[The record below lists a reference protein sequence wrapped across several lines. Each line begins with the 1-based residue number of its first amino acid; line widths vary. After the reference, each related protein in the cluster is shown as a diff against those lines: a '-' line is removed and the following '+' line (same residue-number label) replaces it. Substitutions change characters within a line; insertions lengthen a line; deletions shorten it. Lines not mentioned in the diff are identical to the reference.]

1 MDRTIEMCK
10 IKNPGLWVE
19 KRVMG
24 ADWSRSKRA
33 EGVKGQMIWFP
44 FVWFGRRLLLYSPG

>member
-10 IKNPGLWVE
+10 IKKPRFVVE

-24 ADWSRSKRA
+24 ADWSTGKSRGG
-33 EGVKGQMIWFP
+33 EGTDDLVSLCL
-44 FVWFGRRLLLYSPG
+44 VWMQDLTI